1 MAGNP
6 SHRILDAQLKSH
18 GVLTIARAADHLA
31 LDSDRARNVE
41 EATCSLHNANARLTE
56 ARRGGDLAAI
66 AEVTKAVSEAK
77 VAVKEAKLA

>member
-1 MAGNP
+1 MAGNR
-6 SHRILDAQLKSH
+6 SHRKLDAQLKSH

-31 LDSDRARNVE
+31 LDRARNVE
-41 EATCSLHNANARLTE
+41 EATRSLQNANARLAE

-66 AEVTKAVSEAK
+66 AEATMAVAEAK